1 MWHDKAYELIRKPPT
16 EIDCWSKIGLD
27 GNFRYLKEW
36 AVDVMP
42 PRRVV
47 TRYNFRLLGEG
58 FFIIISIFTL
68 EEIIMSNTAKHSIGA
83 DKIYLFDSTLRD
95 GEQTPGARLNFDEK
109 VEVARQLARLG
120 VDIIEAGFPVSSPG
134 EMKAVKA
141 IAEQIKGPVICGLA
155 RAVKGDID
163 AAWEAIKDAKQP
175 RLHIFL
181 GASDIHMKY
190 KFNMEPD
197 QVLEQGVEA
206 VKYARRFTDDIE
218 YSPEDATRA
227 DEEYLYKLIE
237 AVIKAGARVIN
248 IPDTV
253 GYAVPEE
260 FGALIRR
267 LRENVNGM
275 DKSILSV
282 HCHNDLG
289 LAVANSLEAIKNGAR
304 QIECNINGIGE
315 RAGNASLEEIAVALR
330 IRHNYFSYYTDLNFS
345 EIYRTSRLVSKLT
358 NISVPV
364 NKAVVGLNAFSHSSG
379 IHQDG
384 VLKKKETYEIIDA
397 ELIGSSAAQMCL
409 TARSG
414 RHAVLD
420 QLKKLGFSLNKEQL
434 DIIYEHFVNLADK
447 KKEVYPED
455 LEALVLDHL
464 SAAKPRYKLDYLQ
477 TVSGSRSVPSAVIR
491 LKKED
496 DSIVEEVAVGT
507 GPIDAAYN
515 AINKITGLNIGLEKY
530 RINAVTHGRDALGEV
545 QVNMS
550 YQDRTITGRGTST
563 DIIEASVKA
572 YLNGLNKL
580 LRINGNG

>member
-1 MWHDKAYELIRKPPT
+1 
-16 EIDCWSKIGLD
+16 
-27 GNFRYLKEW
+27 
-36 AVDVMP
+36 
-42 PRRVV
+42 
-47 TRYNFRLLGEG
+47 
-58 FFIIISIFTL
+58 
-68 EEIIMSNTAKHSIGA
+68 MSSNSSSEKV
-83 DKIYLFDSTLRD
+83 YLFDSTLRD
-95 GEQTPGARLNFDEK
+95 GEQTPGARLNHDEK
-109 VEVARQLARLG
+109 LEVARQLARLG

-134 EMKAVKA
+134 EKKAVQD
-141 IAEQIKGPVICGLA
+141 IARQVKGPVICGLA
-155 RAVKGDID
+155 RAVRGDID
-163 AAWEAIKDAKQP
+163 AAWEAVQEAERP
-175 RLHIFL
+175 RLHVFL
-181 GASDIHMKY
+181 GASDIHMKH
-190 KFNMEPD
+190 KLKKDPHLLM
-197 QVLEQGVEA
+197 EQGIEA

-227 DEEYLYKLIE
+227 REEYLYELLEKI
-237 AVIKAGARVIN
+237 IKAGATTIN

-267 LRENVNGM
+267 LRENVPGM
-275 DKSILSV
+275 DKVILSV

-289 LAVANSLEAIKNGAR
+289 MAVANSLEAIKNGAR
-304 QIECNINGIGE
+304 QVECNINGIGE
-315 RAGNASLEEIAVALR
+315 RAGNAALEEIAVALR
-330 IRHNYFSYYTDLNFS
+330 IRQNHFPYYTDLNFS

-358 NISVPV
+358 SISVPV

-384 VLKKKETYEIIDA
+384 ILKNKETYEIIDA
-397 ELIGSSAAQMCL
+397 GLIGGKAAQMCL

-414 RHAVLD
+414 RHAVMD
-420 QLKKLGFSLNKEQL
+420 QLNKLHFSLTPEQL
-434 DIIYEHFVNLADK
+434 ETIYGYFVELADK

-464 SAAKPRYKLDYLQ
+464 SFTEPRYTLDYLQ
-477 TVSGSRSVPSAVIR
+477 TISGSKSVPAAIIR

-496 DSIVEEVAVGT
+496 GSITEEVAVGA

-515 AINKITGLNIGLEKY
+515 AINKITGLSIGLDNY
-530 RINAVTHGRDALGEV
+530 RLNAVTRGRDALGEV
-545 QVNMS
+545 QVEMS

-580 LRINGNG
+580 LKINGNSSHGEAAG